1 MKKIKFL
8 IKSLYHCYAFT
19 GAILLTLLIIFS
31 DSIPVYYDEPF
42 TDTAGLTWRNENN
55 KLQGY
60 QLMTT
65 EQGLYRLR
73 IYELDKDKN
82 PHLLNEI
89 AIALDLPSHS
99 NISSS
104 SFYNYDGQQVQF
116 NTSIAVPPQI
126 IKYEPTL

>member
-1 MKKIKFL
+1 MKNIKFL
-8 IKSLYHCYAFT
+8 FKSLYHCYAFI
-19 GAILLTLLIIFS
+19 GAILLTLLMTFS

-60 QLMTT
+60 QLITT
-65 EQGLYRLR
+65 EQGLHRLR

-82 PHLLNEI
+82 SHLLNEI
-89 AIALDLPSHS
+89 AIELDFSSHS

-104 SFYNYDGQQVQF
+104 SFYNYDGRQVKF
-116 NTSIAVPPQI
+116 NTSIAVSP
-126 IKYEPTL
+126 

>member
-1 MKKIKFL
+1 MF
-8 IKSLYHCYAFT
+8 KSLYHCYAFI
-19 GAILLTLLIIFS
+19 GAILLTLLMTFS

-60 QLMTT
+60 QLITT
-65 EQGLYRLR
+65 EQGLHRLR

-82 PHLLNEI
+82 SHLLNEI
-89 AIALDLPSHS
+89 AIELDFSSHS

-104 SFYNYDGQQVQF
+104 SFYNYDGRQVKF
-116 NTSIAVPPQI
+116 NTSIAVSP
-126 IKYEPTL
+126 